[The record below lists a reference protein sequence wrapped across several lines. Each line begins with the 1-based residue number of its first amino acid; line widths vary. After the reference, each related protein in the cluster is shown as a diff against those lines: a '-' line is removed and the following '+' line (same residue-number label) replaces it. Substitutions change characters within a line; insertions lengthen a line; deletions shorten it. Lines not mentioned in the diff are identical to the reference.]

1 MLKAT
6 KLFFVILQKNN
17 YEFMIPWSISTT
29 VRNPER
35 IRDFLRILKTIEGEI
50 FNSNTQIKFQI
61 LLIQNHLYTPTNLDA
76 KYQPYFDDLTQ
87 PMPYEI
93 AETVFHSKNYEDPP
107 MRGRQSAN
115 PINKLG
121 FAISRDNVGPIQI
134 TELGN
139 HFLIGDYDLSF
150 VFFKCFIK
158 LQFPS
163 PWSSDFSEKK
173 GFNINP
179 FIATLQLINKI
190 NQVSNQKGI
199 SKTEFC
205 YFIPTLIN
213 ANDIDSYVEIIL
225 EYRKSNKKE
234 EYVNKFLLNF
244 YKTSKLTETQ
254 INNLFDYGDN
264 TIRYFRLTKYI
275 RVSLDALGSFTNI
288 DLEPTRLTEI
298 NQLLTKYD
306 GSALK
311 FKNTEEYLDYLSD
324 IDKPTLPWH
333 EIKNLQ
339 KIANCLINLI
349 NETLIQKSIKLS
361 VNQQGLL
368 NKDYSKFTIS
378 QLESFISELRQ
389 TNLEINELKKRN
401 ELKTNTEKITELIN
415 ILTDKKRISKIDPTQ
430 FEKLIADAFKVLDD
444 EIKIQPNYPTD
455 DNGEP
460 ISHAVGN
467 KPDIECYYKNFKSTV
482 EVTLNTTKMQWVL
495 EGQPIMRHL
504 RDFENK
510 YSKDEIYCVF
520 VAPKIHTDTLSTY
533 WHATKYEYD
542 GIPQKIVPFTTE
554 QFSVLLQTH
563 LELAQNGKKLYHK
576 DLQTIYNEITSVK
589 SIKGFSDWS
598 LQIHKIIENW
608 KTQTLSSR

>member
-1 MLKAT
+1 
-6 KLFFVILQKNN
+6 
-17 YEFMIPWSISTT
+17 MIPWSISTT

-61 LLIQNHLYTPTNLDA
+61 LLIQNHLYTPTNIDA
-76 KYQPYFDDLTQ
+76 EYQPYFDDLTQ

-121 FAISRDNVGPIQI
+121 FAISRENVGPIQI

-139 HFLIGDYDLSF
+139 HFLKGDYDLSF
-150 VFFKCFIK
+150 VFFKCFLK
-158 LQFPS
+158 LQFPN

-190 NQVSNQKGI
+190 NQVSKQKGI

-225 EYRKSNKKE
+225 EYRKSKNKE
-234 EYVNKFLLNF
+234 EFVNKFLLNF
-244 YKTSKLTETQ
+244 YKTSKITNTQ

-275 RVSLDALGSFTNI
+275 RVNLDTLGSFTNI

-311 FKNTEEYLDYLSD
+311 FENTEEYLDYLTD

-339 KIANCLINLI
+339 KIANSLINLI
-349 NETLIQKSIKLS
+349 IETSKQKSIKLV
-361 VNQQGLL
+361 VNQQDLIK
-368 NKDYSKFTIS
+368 KDYSKHTIS
-378 QLESFISELRQ
+378 QLESLISELRQ
-389 TNLEINELKKRN
+389 TNLEINELIKRN
-401 ELKTNTEKITELIN
+401 ELKTNTEKITELTN

-430 FEKLIADAFKVLDD
+430 FEKLIADAYKVLDD

-460 ISHAVGN
+460 ISHAAGN

-520 VAPKIHTDTLSTY
+520 VAPKIHNDTLSTY
-533 WHATKYEYD
+533 WTATKYEYD
-542 GIPQKIVPFTTE
+542 GNPQKIVPFTTE

-563 LELAQNGKKLYHK
+563 LELAQNGKKLYHN
-576 DLQTIYNEITSVK
+576 DLQNLYNEITSVK
-589 SIKGFSDWS
+589 SIKGFLDWS
-598 LQIHKIIENW
+598 LQIPKIIENW